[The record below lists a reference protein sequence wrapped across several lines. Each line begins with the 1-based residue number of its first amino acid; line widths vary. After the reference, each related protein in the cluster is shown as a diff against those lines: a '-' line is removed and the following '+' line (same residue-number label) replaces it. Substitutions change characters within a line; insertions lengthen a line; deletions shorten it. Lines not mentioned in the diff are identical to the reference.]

1 MLQSVETPGTSAA
14 TYQALP
20 LPDLDDEEDDLQTR
34 YQPSRANNFNSH
46 ASYQNWSLH
55 PFQSS
60 TSTQS
65 DLAIDDSRAVP
76 SSRSI
81 GVAAP
86 TVRRTEGEVPHQAA
100 TVQSWPRASI
110 VKPSASTNRQAEG
123 VARMLAATKQSASCI
138 QTCQGTPTSNHELAI
153 QLLPDKDAETTGAI
167 QYHAVSRS
175 LHVPGESRAVSDDCL
190 GPDHATLAAI
200 KRRPAGTVQRTEING
215 RAHIYG
221 RGAAYTANLQDLS
234 FHSSGGR
241 LASSPRVISRPKTA
255 TRPMPT
261 NTQQTLWSSPKSREH
276 RPPSQLSN
284 ISKRRATPHRSS
296 QYHWQRTLS
305 SPAVPRTPELRHSKS
320 SVHWALM
327 ETWKHELSNDRRK
340 QDKRLVKL
348 GQAWQTTSEELS
360 VSRAKVKAAEQ
371 TVEQL
376 LREKEDLQLEV
387 DDLLDQRRNRSERE
401 RALQDKS
408 KELENALKESDEQRI
423 KLAAEASAQIDQA
436 IEDLKF
442 TQEKQAAFEEFKVRI
457 EASQSSLRNRVKIVV
472 AEANQ
477 EISQCE

>member
-1 MLQSVETPGTSAA
+1 
-14 TYQALP
+14 
-20 LPDLDDEEDDLQTR
+20 
-34 YQPSRANNFNSH
+34 
-46 ASYQNWSLH
+46 
-55 PFQSS
+55 
-60 TSTQS
+60 
-65 DLAIDDSRAVP
+65 
-76 SSRSI
+76 
-81 GVAAP
+81 
-86 TVRRTEGEVPHQAA
+86 
-100 TVQSWPRASI
+100 
-110 VKPSASTNRQAEG
+110 
-123 VARMLAATKQSASCI
+123 
-138 QTCQGTPTSNHELAI
+138 
-153 QLLPDKDAETTGAI
+153 
-167 QYHAVSRS
+167 
-175 LHVPGESRAVSDDCL
+175 
-190 GPDHATLAAI
+190 
-200 KRRPAGTVQRTEING
+200 
-215 RAHIYG
+215 
-221 RGAAYTANLQDLS
+221 
-234 FHSSGGR
+234 
-241 LASSPRVISRPKTA
+241 
-255 TRPMPT
+255 
-261 NTQQTLWSSPKSREH
+261 
-276 RPPSQLSN
+276 
-284 ISKRRATPHRSS
+284 
-296 QYHWQRTLS
+296 
-305 SPAVPRTPELRHSKS
+305 
-320 SVHWALM
+320 M